1 MLSIND
7 LNLQYGNKH
16 VFRNVAAQI
25 HSGDRVGLA
34 GVNGAGKSTLL
45 RIMCGEQEAEPGVVN
60 RASWFSVAYLPQEVS
75 IELGSRTLFEEAES
89 AFDDVLAQQEQLE
102 RVGEE
107 LALLDPDSP
116 EIDGLLALQGE
127 LQHVLEGRDVFR
139 IRPQIERVLFGLG
152 FSATDLDRPVS
163 NFSGGWIMRLLLA
176 KLLLKKPSLL
186 LLDEP
191 TNQLDLDSLTWLED
205 FLQQY
210 QGAMIII
217 SHDRSFLDRVTAI
230 TWELSLGKLSVFR
243 GNYSHYLVE
252 KAQRLELER
261 AAYDNQQAQIRQ
273 SERFITRFR
282 AKSTKS
288 KQVQSRVKQLE
299 KLDRIELSE
308 TERAIRFTF
317 PPAAPSG
324 RDMLT
329 LQEVRKQYHGR
340 SVFDGVSFSL
350 QRGDK
355 LAVVGVNGAGKT
367 TLLKVIAGL
376 EPAEGTVKPGH
387 NVILSY
393 FGQHQAQELPGE
405 LTILDTVYHTAVDM
419 SITQVRSL
427 LGAFLFSGEEVEK
440 QVRVLSGGEKSRVA
454 LAKMLVRPAN
464 LMLLDE
470 PTNHLDMSSQEILQ
484 EAMAQYEGTIIV
496 VSHNRYFVNSFVN
509 KVLEIRDG
517 KAAIHEGNIDD
528 YLEWRRKA
536 EARDEAAERTASS
549 QSAAIRAA
557 GDEEQNQDR
566 KSQRKQR
573 ALERQLLNKKLG
585 PWKKKS
591 DEAER
596 EIEQHEARKAELEA
610 MMADPTLYG
619 DQERWSAASKEY
631 GQVGRHLE
639 RAYQRWEEAQRA
651 METIEKEL

>member
-7 LNLQYGNKH
+7 LNLQYGSKH
-16 VFRNVAAQI
+16 IFRNVAAQI
-25 HSGDRVGLA
+25 HTGDRVGLA

-45 RIMCGEQEAEPGVVN
+45 RIMCGEQDVDPGIVS
-60 RASWFSVAYLPQEVS
+60 RASWFSVAYLPQEVT
-75 IELGSRTLFEEAES
+75 IDLGERSLFDEAQS
-89 AFDDVLAQQEQLE
+89 AFDDVLAQQEQLD
-102 RVGEE
+102 RVSEE

-116 EIDGLLALQGE
+116 EIDGLLALQGD
-127 LQHVLEGRDVFR
+127 LQHALEGCDVFR

-152 FSATDLDRPVS
+152 FSAGDLDRPVG

-191 TNQLDLDSLTWLED
+191 TNHLDLDSLTWLED
-205 FLQQY
+205 FLLQY
-210 QGAMIII
+210 QGAMVII
-217 SHDRSFLDRVTAI
+217 SHDRAFLDRVTAI
-230 TWELSLGKLSVFR
+230 TWELSLGRLTVFR

-252 KAQRLELER
+252 KAQRLEMER

-308 TERAIRFTF
+308 TERSIHFNF

-324 RDMLT
+324 RDVLT
-329 LQEVRKQYHGR
+329 LEDVRKSFAGR
-340 SVFDGVSFSL
+340 TVFDGVSLNL

-367 TLLKVIAGL
+367 TLLKILAGL
-376 EPAEGTVKPGH
+376 ETAEGTVRPGH

-393 FGQHQAQELPGE
+393 FGQHQAQELAGDQS
-405 LTILDTVYHTAVDM
+405 ILDTVYHTAVDM
-419 SITQVRSL
+419 TITQVRSL
-427 LGAFLFSGEEVEK
+427 LGAFLFTGDEVEK

-454 LAKMLVRPAN
+454 LARMLVRPAN

-484 EAMAQYEGTIIV
+484 EALAQYEGTIIV
-496 VSHNRYFVNSFVN
+496 VSHNRFFVNSFVN
-509 KVLEIRDG
+509 KVLEIRNG
-517 KAAIHEGNIDD
+517 RATIHEGNIDD
-528 YLEWRRKA
+528 YLEWRRREETRA
-536 EARDEAAERTASS
+536 SETATQSS
-549 QSAAIRAA
+549 SATRAVAA
-557 GDEEQNQDR
+557 GDENSADR
-566 KSQRKQR
+566 KVQRRQR
-573 ALERQLLNKKLG
+573 ALERQELNKKLG
-585 PWKKKS
+585 PWRRKS
-591 DEAER
+591 EEAEQ
-596 EIEQHEARKAELEA
+596 EIDRHERRKAELEA
-610 MMADPTLYG
+610 LMAEPDLYS
-619 DQERWSAASKEY
+619 DQERWSATSREY
-631 GQVGRHLE
+631 GQVERHLE
-639 RAYQRWEEAQRA
+639 RAFQRWEEAQA
-651 METIEKEL
+651 AIEAIEKEL

>member
-7 LNLQYGNKH
+7 LNLQYGSKH
-16 VFRNVAAQI
+16 IFRNVAAQI
-25 HSGDRVGLA
+25 HTGDRVGLA

-45 RIMCGEQEAEPGVVN
+45 RIMCGEQDVDPGIVS
-60 RASWFSVAYLPQEVS
+60 RASWFSVAYLPQEVTIDLDGRS
-75 IELGSRTLFEEAES
+75 LFDEAQS
-89 AFDDVLAQQEQLE
+89 AFDDVLAQQEQLD
-102 RVGEE
+102 RVSEE

-116 EIDGLLALQGE
+116 EIDSLLALQGD
-127 LQHVLEGRDVFR
+127 LQHALEGCDVFR

-152 FSATDLDRPVS
+152 FSAGDLDRPVG

-191 TNQLDLDSLTWLED
+191 TNHLDLDSLTWLED
-205 FLQQY
+205 FLLQY
-210 QGAMIII
+210 QGAMVII
-217 SHDRSFLDRVTAI
+217 SHDRAFLDRVTAI
-230 TWELSLGKLSVFR
+230 TWELSLGRLTVFR

-252 KAQRLELER
+252 KAQRLEMER

-308 TERAIRFTF
+308 TERSIHFNF

-324 RDMLT
+324 RDVLT
-329 LQEVRKQYHGR
+329 LEDVRKSFAGR
-340 SVFDGVSFSL
+340 TVFDGVSLNL

-367 TLLKVIAGL
+367 TLLKILAGL
-376 EPAEGTVKPGH
+376 ETAEGTVRPGH

-393 FGQHQAQELPGE
+393 FGQHQAQELAGDQS
-405 LTILDTVYHTAVDM
+405 ILDTVYHTAVDM
-419 SITQVRSL
+419 TITQVRSL
-427 LGAFLFSGEEVEK
+427 LGAFLFTGDEVEK

-454 LAKMLVRPAN
+454 LARMLVRPAN

-484 EAMAQYEGTIIV
+484 EALAQYEGTIIV
-496 VSHNRYFVNSFVN
+496 VSHNRFFVNSFVN
-509 KVLEIRDG
+509 KVLEIRNG
-517 KAAIHEGNIDD
+517 RATIHEGNIDD
-528 YLEWRRKA
+528 YLEWRRREETRA
-536 EARDEAAERTASS
+536 GEAATQSS
-549 QSAAIRAA
+549 SATRAVAA
-557 GDEEQNQDR
+557 GDENSADR
-566 KSQRKQR
+566 KVQRRQR
-573 ALERQLLNKKLG
+573 ALERQELNKKLG
-585 PWKKKS
+585 PWRRKS
-591 DEAER
+591 EEAEQ
-596 EIEQHEARKAELEA
+596 EIDRHERRKAELEA
-610 MMADPTLYG
+610 LMAEPDLYS
-619 DQERWSAASKEY
+619 DQERWSATSREY
-631 GQVGRHLE
+631 GQVERHLE
-639 RAYQRWEEAQRA
+639 RAFQRWEEAQA
-651 METIEKEL
+651 AIEAIEKEL